1 VPENVVQV
9 LTVYAFS
16 TENWNRAQ
24 SEIDLLM
31 DIFVTQSNEI
41 LIESK
46 KRNVQVKVLSSAPE
60 KLPTFVQEKFHELER
75 EKQGMVVG

>member
-1 VPENVVQV
+1 
-9 LTVYAFS
+9 
-16 TENWNRAQ
+16 
-24 SEIDLLM
+24 M

-75 EKQGMVVG
+75 ETRHGRRVPRGCDSFFATV

>member
-1 VPENVVQV
+1 
-9 LTVYAFS
+9 
-16 TENWNRAQ
+16 
-24 SEIDLLM
+24 M

-75 EKQGMVVG
+75 ETRHGSGMTLHLCVSYGGRGDIVNACRSVAKKKL